1 MKQIRHSVF
10 ETNSSS
16 SHSITLLKNGDFDD
30 EWKKSYETSDGGYFI
45 GGRISDYEIWEG
57 DSNYNKYDNV
67 YYVNAGKF
75 AWQWFLLKDFN
86 AKMDYVYTLLK
97 EYWEY
102 DNYGYYADLIDKV
115 REKYPD
121 YKKTLTDIIRKYFK
135 NDTLDVV
142 FRKGK
147 YCYIDH
153 SADYVNK
160 ILFNEKWNLEEI
172 LTNDDIVITGGNDND
187 C

>member
-16 SHSITLLKNGDFDD
+16 SHSITLLKNGEFDD
-30 EWKKSYETSDGGYFI
+30 EWKESHEWEIANYITGSKIT
-45 GGRISDYEIWEG
+45 DYEVWEG
-57 DSNYNKYDNV
+57 DSNYNKYDCV
-67 YYVNAGKF
+67 YYVYGGKF
-75 AWQWFLLKDFN
+75 GWQWFMLKDFN
-86 AKMDYVYTLLK
+86 AKIDYVYTLFK

-121 YKKTLTDIIRKYFK
+121 YKQTLTDIIRKHFK

-153 SADYVNK
+153 SADYVDK
-160 ILFNEKWNLEEI
+160 ILFNDKWNLEEI
-172 LTNDDIVITGGNDND
+172 LTNDDIVITGGNDNE